1 MKNAI
6 FHKVKLKII
15 EFYKYCGLRE
25 WLIMIDYKQKYKNKP
40 KFPYYYC
47 EDLKDC
53 INKNS
58 FVAETRKNLKRKK
71 LEEFNKHSNEDMS

>member
-1 MKNAI
+1 
-6 FHKVKLKII
+6 
-15 EFYKYCGLRE
+15 
-25 WLIMIDYKQKYKNKP
+25 MIDYKQKYKNKP

-71 LEEFNKHSNEDMS
+71 LEEFKKHTNEDMS